1 MDLILNTCSPIVES
15 MGEAVRSEGEA
26 QVRLAAS
33 ATEGLHQGPF
43 SASGVQVRHSPGAR
57 EVAPGVHHEGRDAFR
72 LPPVGVLTELSW
84 APGAARTTLA
94 ALWTAGLQEEG
105 QAVAWVERCGST
117 LFPPDLAALGIDLAK
132 LDVLRLPNKAAALD
146 LGRGTELLLRT
157 GAYGLIVV
165 DLTDVDMEIRRLLG
179 LTQDLR
185 KLRALTQL
193 WPMAMQSRLRALT
206 RKHRTRLVLLTSTP
220 ATAMSLGVAVHLRIA
235 PRCTRSGQ
243 LQLAVLKAKLSQHES
258 QGPSADHASSRARTA
273 DSSAPEPPHRDRSLV
288 MPWEA

>member
-1 MDLILNTCSPIVES
+1 MP
-15 MGEAVRSEGEA
+15 
-26 QVRLAAS
+26 
-33 ATEGLHQGPF
+33 
-43 SASGVQVRHSPGAR
+43 AR
-57 EVAPGVHHEGRDAFR
+57 ESRGPSLAPSAFR

-94 ALWTAGLQEEG
+94 ALWTVRVQAQG
-105 QAVAWVERCGST
+105 QATAWVERCGGT
-117 LFPPDLAALGIDLAK
+117 LFPPDLATLGIDLAQ
-132 LDVLRLPNKAAALD
+132 LDALRLPDKAAALD

-165 DLTDVDMEIRRLLG
+165 DLTDADMEIRRLLG

-235 PRCTRSGQ
+235 PRCTPSGQ
-243 LQLAVLKAKLSQHES
+243 LELAVLKAKLSQHEGTPAS
-258 QGPSADHASSRARTA
+258 LSPAREASST
-273 DSSAPEPPHRDRSLV
+273 APEPSHRDLSLV
-288 MPWEA
+288 MPWET